1 MYEFCRITDLGILHF
16 NFSSK
21 SCSSKVYTYLE
32 KVVVL
37 VTQSTTKLS
46 LHFFGLFYDFIS
58 NLQVAVETQ
67 QGVKNHFAR
76 RPLELFEPHKITL
89 AFNT

>member
-1 MYEFCRITDLGILHF
+1 MSEE
-16 NFSSK
+16 
-21 SCSSKVYTYLE
+21 SCSSSCIEHNKIEVA
-32 KVVVL
+32 
-37 VTQSTTKLS
+37 
-46 LHFFGLFYDFIS
+46 FFGFFYDFIS

-76 RPLELFEPHKITL
+76 RPLELFEPHKTTL